1 MTARICEACGGRIER
16 ITGRVPIEFREDT
29 IMVDAGEHD
38 ECMSCHEVY
47 FSMDEMEDLERRAIE
62 IARRDKGLL
71 TPSEIRQLRTDLALT
86 QPDLESLV
94 GVGPKSVTR
103 WEKGTVFQNKSVDKL
118 MRMMWEFPSLIPLIA
133 GEPVRA
139 CYVIMDAAADSAWL
153 VDLKRG
159 KRAREPLAEYT
170 ERKTPQP
177 DLKVV
182 ADDYSLAA

>member
-1 MTARICEACGGRIER
+1 MAGRICEACGGQVER
-16 ITGRVPIEFREDT
+16 MVGPVPIEFREVT

-38 ECMSCHEVY
+38 ECTSCHEVY

-71 TPSEIRQLRTDLALT
+71 TPAEIRQLRTDLKLK

-103 WEKGTVFQNKSVDKL
+103 WEKGTVFQSKSADKL

-139 CYVIMDAAADSAWL
+139 CYVIPDVTADSTWL
-153 VDLKRG
+153 ADLKQGVKMRD
-159 KRAREPLAEYT
+159 PVAEYT

>member
-1 MTARICEACGGRIER
+1 MAGRICEACGGRVER
-16 ITGRVPIEFREDT
+16 LVGAVPIEFRDGT

-38 ECMSCHEVY
+38 ECTSCHEFY

-71 TPSEIRQLRTDLALT
+71 TPAEIRQMRTDLALT

-103 WEKGTVFQNKSVDKL
+103 WEKGTVFQSKSADKL
-118 MRMMWEFPSLIPLIA
+118 MRMMWEFPSLIALIA

-139 CYVIMDAAADSAWL
+139 CYVITDVAADATWL
-153 VDLKRG
+153 SDLKPG
-159 KRAREPLAEYT
+159 ANVGDPSAEYT
-170 ERKTPQP
+170 ERKAGQP